1 MEKNKKNQD
10 VREGVKVKK
19 KGKERKK
26 NKIKEEE

>member
-10 VREGVKVKK
+10 VREGVKGKK